1 MTKQTEEELNN
12 FVLEQ
17 INELVNLSDDNLFA
31 ISHNLVSVSNEDISR
46 KEKDEKVKEQLVHL
60 FREILLAS
68 NTLNVNMLTK
78 VLES

>member
-17 INELVNLSDDNLFA
+17 INELMNLSDDNLFA

-78 VLES
+78 VL

>member
-68 NTLNVNMLTK
+68 NTLNVNMLTN

>member
-78 VLES
+78 VL